1 MLLKE
6 RKKWQEDEEEDVGA
20 AGWPEGN
27 ERMVKVKDEE
37 PGCTVRRTG
46 FGRGCGSVVR
56 HTTEWMNMCG
66 SLLRVHCGNP
76 GCKTYRSWIVMINSN
91 IIMRIDSLLTRFA
104 VLSRMVSR
112 VWYCLPVDNGALVV
126 VVVVRNSVCTS
137 KRYIC
142 WYQWPRGLKRGSA
155 AARFLALRVRIL
167 LGAWLLSLVCAVCCQ
182 VEVSALGW
190 SLDQR
195 GPTDC
200 GVSECDRE
208 ASIMRRPWP
217 TGGAGGG
224 LSRQKQTLRW
234 T

>member
-1 MLLKE
+1 
-6 RKKWQEDEEEDVGA
+6 
-20 AGWPEGN
+20 
-27 ERMVKVKDEE
+27 
-37 PGCTVRRTG
+37 
-46 FGRGCGSVVR
+46 
-56 HTTEWMNMCG
+56 
-66 SLLRVHCGNP
+66 
-76 GCKTYRSWIVMINSN
+76 
-91 IIMRIDSLLTRFA
+91 MRIDSLLTRFA

-224 LSRQKQTLRW
+224 CRAKNKHFVELRLRGSADSEFCVRQKFFNALIFRQIFKLRKIPKTTRHVMYVLMLW
-234 T
+234 RLRVSILAAENSITYSECVLVLHLSGMHILQVSKS